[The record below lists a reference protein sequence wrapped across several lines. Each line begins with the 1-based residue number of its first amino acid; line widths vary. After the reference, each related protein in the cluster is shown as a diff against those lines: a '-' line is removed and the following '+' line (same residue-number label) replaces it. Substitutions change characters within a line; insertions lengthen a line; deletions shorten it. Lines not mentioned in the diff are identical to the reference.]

1 MKNTPTLAT
10 LAADLDSGRT
20 SARKLV
26 DDCLAK
32 IADSSGEGQ
41 RAFIHVDAEAAIEAA
56 EAMDRL
62 REVKA
67 APSPYAGIPISI
79 KDLFDIKGQVTR
91 AGSRALEDS
100 APAEADATVVARLR
114 RAGFVVIGRT
124 NMTEFAYSGIG
135 INPHY
140 GTPKSAWQRNV
151 GHVPGGS
158 SSGAAVSVVDGMAHG
173 ALGTD
178 TGGSCRIPAAYNGIV
193 GFKPTQRRVPLDG
206 GVPLSSTLDSFG
218 PLART
223 VACCAVLDAVLAD
236 ETFVPLQPLPIKG
249 MRLAVPTTVVLD
261 ELDDDVARTFE
272 RALETL
278 SRQGALIERIEVP
291 EFLDVGVMNTK
302 GGFSAAE
309 SYAWHRYLI
318 AGSGD
323 VYDPRVSVRILRGE
337 SISAADYIDL
347 LNARKSLIARA
358 EKRIAPYDALV
369 LPTTANTPPRIA
381 DLADDKAFTKA
392 NLLSLRNCT
401 LINMIDGCA
410 ISLPAHREGEVPV
423 GLMLA
428 AAGGSDRRIF
438 EWPQEWRPRSVF
450 DLAFTIDAQGTTTP
464 LTLAIDQAVIAG
476 WTGRDPVARDK
487 HIAELEAIG
496 IARPASTPIYYRVSA
511 RRLVITDSI
520 EVCGG
525 DSSGEVEF
533 VLIGWQ
539 GRIFVGVGSDHTDR
553 KVETYSV
560 TVSKQMCDKPMAP
573 VLWELEDVIGHWD
586 RMILRSYALID
597 GARVLYQEGTLDAM
611 LPVADLIRARFRRQG
626 PARRL
631 RHVRRHFCRQG
642 RHQAR
647 QPVRI

>member
-1 MKNTPTLAT
+1 MKNAPTLAS
-10 LAADLDSGRT
+10 LADDLESGRT

-26 DDCLAK
+26 DECLAR
-32 IADSSGEGQ
+32 IADPSGEGA
-41 RAFIHVDAEAAIEAA
+41 RTFIHVDAEAAIEAA

-67 APSPYAGIPISI
+67 APSRYAGIPVSI

-100 APAEADATVVARLR
+100 APAEADAPVVARLR

-140 GTPKSAWQRNV
+140 GTPKGAWQRGV

-158 SSGAAVSVVDGMAHG
+158 SSGAAVSVVDAMAYG

-193 GFKPTQRRVPLDG
+193 GFKPTQRRVPLEG
-206 GVPLSSTLDSFG
+206 GVPLSFTLDSFG

-223 VACCAVLDAVLAD
+223 VDCCAVLDAVLAD
-236 ETFVPLQPLPIKG
+236 ETIVPLQPRPIKG
-249 MRLAVPTTVVLD
+249 MRLAVPTTVALD
-261 ELDDDVARTFE
+261 ELEDDVARTFE

-291 EFLDVGVMNTK
+291 EFLDIGVMNTK
-302 GGFSAAE
+302 GGFAAAE

-318 AGSGD
+318 VSHGD
-323 VYDPRVSVRILRGE
+323 VYDPRVCMRIVRGE

-347 LNARKSLIARA
+347 LDSRRSLIART

-369 LPTTANTPPRIA
+369 LPTTAITPPRIA

-392 NLLSLRNCT
+392 NLLSLRNCS

-410 ISLPAHREGEVPV
+410 ISLPCHREGEVPV

-428 AAGGSDRRIF
+428 SSGGADRRIF
-438 EWPQEWRPRSVF
+438 E
-450 DLAFTIDAQGTTTP
+450 LAAAMEG
-464 LTLAIDQAVIAG
+464 VI
-476 WTGRDPVARDK
+476 
-487 HIAELEAIG
+487 
-496 IARPASTPIYYRVSA
+496 RV
-511 RRLVITDSI
+511 
-520 EVCGG
+520 
-525 DSSGEVEF
+525 
-533 VLIGWQ
+533 
-539 GRIFVGVGSDHTDR
+539 
-553 KVETYSV
+553 
-560 TVSKQMCDKPMAP
+560 
-573 VLWELEDVIGHWD
+573 
-586 RMILRSYALID
+586 
-597 GARVLYQEGTLDAM
+597 
-611 LPVADLIRARFRRQG
+611 
-626 PARRL
+626 
-631 RHVRRHFCRQG
+631 
-642 RHQAR
+642 
-647 QPVRI
+647 

>member
-1 MKNTPTLAT
+1 MPNTPTLAS
-10 LAADLDSGRT
+10 LADDLENGRT

-26 DDCLAK
+26 DACLAR
-32 IADSSGEGQ
+32 IADSSGEGA
-41 RAFIHVDAEAAIEAA
+41 RAFLHVDAEAAIEAA

-67 APSPYAGIPISI
+67 APSPFAGIPVSI

-100 APAEADATVVARLR
+100 APAEADAPVVARLR
-114 RAGFVVIGRT
+114 RAGFIVIGRT

-140 GTPKSAWQRNV
+140 GTPKSAWRRDV

-206 GVPLSSTLDSFG
+206 GVPLSFTLDSFG
-218 PLART
+218 PLGRT
-223 VACCAVLDAVLAD
+223 VGCCAVLDAVLAN
-236 ETFVPLQPLPIKG
+236 ETIVPLQPRQIKG
-249 MRLAVPTTVVLD
+249 MRLAAPTTVALD
-261 ELDDDVARTFE
+261 ELDDEVARTFE

-278 SRQGALIERIEVP
+278 SRQGALIERIAVP

-302 GGFSAAE
+302 GGFAAAE

-318 AGSGD
+318 VSHGD
-323 VYDPRVSVRILRGE
+323 VYDPRVSLRILRGE

-347 LNARKSLIARA
+347 LEARKSLIARA
-358 EKRIAPYDALV
+358 SVRLASYEALV

-392 NLLSLRNCT
+392 NLLSLRNCS

-410 ISLPAHREGEVPV
+410 ISLPCHREGEVPV

-428 AAGGSDRRIF
+428 ASGGSDRRVF
-438 EWPQEWRPRSVF
+438 E
-450 DLAFTIDAQGTTTP
+450 LAA
-464 LTLAIDQAVIAG
+464 A
-476 WTGRDPVARDK
+476 
-487 HIAELEAIG
+487 
-496 IARPASTPIYYRVSA
+496 
-511 RRLVITDSI
+511 
-520 EVCGG
+520 
-525 DSSGEVEF
+525 
-533 VLIGWQ
+533 
-539 GRIFVGVGSDHTDR
+539 
-553 KVETYSV
+553 
-560 TVSKQMCDKPMAP
+560 M
-573 VLWELEDVIGHWD
+573 EDVI
-586 RMILRSYALID
+586 
-597 GARVLYQEGTLDAM
+597 RV
-611 LPVADLIRARFRRQG
+611 
-626 PARRL
+626 
-631 RHVRRHFCRQG
+631 
-642 RHQAR
+642 
-647 QPVRI
+647 

>member
-1 MKNTPTLAT
+1 MKNAPTLAS
-10 LAADLDSGRT
+10 LADDLESGRT

-26 DDCLAK
+26 DECLAR
-32 IADSSGEGQ
+32 IADPSGEGA
-41 RAFIHVDAEAAIEAA
+41 RTFIHVDAEAAIEAA

-67 APSPYAGIPISI
+67 APSRYAGIPVSI

-100 APAEADATVVARLR
+100 APAEADAPVVARLR

-140 GTPKSAWQRNV
+140 GTPKGAWQRGV

-158 SSGAAVSVVDGMAHG
+158 SSGAAVSVVDAMSYG

-193 GFKPTQRRVPLDG
+193 GFKPTQRRVPLEG
-206 GVPLSSTLDSFG
+206 GVPLSFTLDSFG

-223 VACCAVLDAVLAD
+223 VDCCAVLDAVLAD
-236 ETFVPLQPLPIKG
+236 ETIVPLQPRPIKG
-249 MRLAVPTTVVLD
+249 MRLAVPTTVALD
-261 ELDDDVARTFE
+261 ELEDDVARTFE

-291 EFLDVGVMNTK
+291 EFLDIGVMNTK
-302 GGFSAAE
+302 GGFAAAE

-318 AGSGD
+318 VSHGD
-323 VYDPRVSVRILRGE
+323 VYDPRVCMRIVRGE

-347 LNARKSLIARA
+347 LDSRRSLIART

-369 LPTTANTPPRIA
+369 LPTTAITPPRIA

-392 NLLSLRNCT
+392 NLLSLRNCS

-410 ISLPAHREGEVPV
+410 ISLPCHREGDVPV

-428 AAGGSDRRIF
+428 ASGGADRRIF
-438 EWPQEWRPRSVF
+438 E
-450 DLAFTIDAQGTTTP
+450 LATAMEG
-464 LTLAIDQAVIAG
+464 VI
-476 WTGRDPVARDK
+476 
-487 HIAELEAIG
+487 
-496 IARPASTPIYYRVSA
+496 RV
-511 RRLVITDSI
+511 
-520 EVCGG
+520 
-525 DSSGEVEF
+525 
-533 VLIGWQ
+533 
-539 GRIFVGVGSDHTDR
+539 
-553 KVETYSV
+553 
-560 TVSKQMCDKPMAP
+560 
-573 VLWELEDVIGHWD
+573 
-586 RMILRSYALID
+586 
-597 GARVLYQEGTLDAM
+597 
-611 LPVADLIRARFRRQG
+611 
-626 PARRL
+626 
-631 RHVRRHFCRQG
+631 
-642 RHQAR
+642 
-647 QPVRI
+647 

>member
-1 MKNTPTLAT
+1 MKNTPTLAA
-10 LAADLDSGRT
+10 LADDLAGGRT
-20 SARKLV
+20 SARRLV

-32 IADSSGEGQ
+32 IADTSGEGA

-67 APSPYAGIPISI
+67 APSPFAGIPISI
-79 KDLFDIKGQVTR
+79 KDLFDIRGQVTR

-100 APAEADATVVARLR
+100 APAEADAPVVARLR
-114 RAGFVVIGRT
+114 RAGFIVIGRT

-140 GTPKSAWQRNV
+140 GTPKGAWQRSV
-151 GHVPGGS
+151 GHMPGGS

-206 GVPLSSTLDSFG
+206 GVPLSFTLDSFG

-223 VACCAVLDAVLAD
+223 AQCCAILDAVLAD
-236 ETFVPLQPLPIKG
+236 ETFVPLQPRPIKG

-261 ELDDDVARTFE
+261 ELDDAVAQTFD

-302 GGFSAAE
+302 GGFAAAE

-318 AGSGD
+318 VSHGD
-323 VYDPRVSVRILRGE
+323 VYDPRVSTRILRGE
-337 SISAADYIDL
+337 AISAADYIDL
-347 LNARKSLIARA
+347 LGARKSLIARA
-358 EKRIAPYDALV
+358 TVRLAPYDALIM
-369 LPTTANTPPRIA
+369 PTTANTPPRIA

-410 ISLPAHREGEVPV
+410 ISLPCHREGEVPV

-428 AAGGSDRRIF
+428 ASSGSDRRIF
-438 EWPQEWRPRSVF
+438 E
-450 DLAFTIDAQGTTTP
+450 LAAAMEG
-464 LTLAIDQAVIAG
+464 VI
-476 WTGRDPVARDK
+476 
-487 HIAELEAIG
+487 
-496 IARPASTPIYYRVSA
+496 RV
-511 RRLVITDSI
+511 
-520 EVCGG
+520 
-525 DSSGEVEF
+525 
-533 VLIGWQ
+533 
-539 GRIFVGVGSDHTDR
+539 
-553 KVETYSV
+553 
-560 TVSKQMCDKPMAP
+560 
-573 VLWELEDVIGHWD
+573 
-586 RMILRSYALID
+586 
-597 GARVLYQEGTLDAM
+597 
-611 LPVADLIRARFRRQG
+611 
-626 PARRL
+626 
-631 RHVRRHFCRQG
+631 
-642 RHQAR
+642 
-647 QPVRI
+647 